1 MKLILEE
8 ITDIQCLAE
17 GVGSDKSYK
26 IKGVFL
32 QSELKNKN
40 GRIYPRHILEREAQ
54 RYDREYI
61 KENRALGELGHPQGP
76 GLNLDRVS
84 HVITELRQ
92 DGNNFYGTAKIMDT
106 PFGKIA
112 KNFIDEG
119 IKFGVSS
126 RGVGT
131 LKPVNG
137 YQCVQDDYRLCVG
150 ADLVADPSAPDAWVQ
165 GIMEN
170 KEWVYENGMWK
181 ESALAEAKEE
191 IDNASR
197 IDREGVI
204 LKLFETFMLG
214 KSS

>member
-8 ITDIQCLAE
+8 VENIEMLVE
-17 GVGSDKSYK
+17 GTGQDKK
-26 IKGVFL
+26 HFIKGVFL
-32 QSELKNKN
+32 QSEIKNKN
-40 GRIYPRHILEREAQ
+40 GRIYPRSILEREVN
-54 RYDREYI
+54 RYVRECVME
-61 KENRALGELGHPQGP
+61 KKALGELGHPAGP

-84 HVITELRQ
+84 HIITELKQ
-92 DGNNFYGTAKIMDT
+92 EGNNFYGTAKIMDT

-112 KNFIDEG
+112 KNFIEEG
-119 IKFGVSS
+119 VKFGVSS

-131 LKPVNG
+131 LRNMNGVNV
-137 YQCVQDDYRLCVG
+137 VQEDYKICVG

-165 GIMEN
+165 GLMEN

-181 ESALAEAKEE
+181 ESALVEAKEE

-214 KSS
+214 KST